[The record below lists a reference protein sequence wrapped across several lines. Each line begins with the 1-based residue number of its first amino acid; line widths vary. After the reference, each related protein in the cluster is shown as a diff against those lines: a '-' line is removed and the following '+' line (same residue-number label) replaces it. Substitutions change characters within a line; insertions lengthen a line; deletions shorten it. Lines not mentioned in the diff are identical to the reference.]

1 MDKYPIRTAK
11 IGDAPALAFLAT
23 QLGYPTS
30 PAQMADRL
38 SHLLPDND
46 QAIFVIDDGSGRPVA
61 WIHVYHHWLLE
72 EGHFAEIGGLV
83 TGEGFRRRGLGRQ
96 LMRAAEEWARQR
108 GCAAM
113 LLRSNV
119 TRTEAHEF
127 YGNIGYTNI
136 KTSLTFIKRLD
147 SEGQAFPAT

>member
-1 MDKYPIRTAK
+1 MDQHTIRTAE
-11 IGDAPALAFLAT
+11 IGDAPALAFLST

-38 SHLLPDND
+38 NHLLPDND
-46 QAIFVIDDGSGRPVA
+46 QAIFVIDGGSGTPVA

-72 EGHFAEIGGLV
+72 EGHLAEIGGLI

-96 LMRAAEEWARQR
+96 LMRAAEEWARQH
-108 GCAAM
+108 GCVAV

-119 TRTEAHEF
+119 IRTEAHEF
-127 YGNIGYTNI
+127 YRNIGYTNI

-147 SEGQAFPAT
+147 PEG